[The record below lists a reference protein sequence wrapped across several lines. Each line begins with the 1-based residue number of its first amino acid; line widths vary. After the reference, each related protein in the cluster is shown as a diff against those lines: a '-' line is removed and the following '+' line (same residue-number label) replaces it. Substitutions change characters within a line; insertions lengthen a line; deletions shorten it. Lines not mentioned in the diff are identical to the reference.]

1 MMKRSLLL
9 FVFTALVGWSLTACD
24 DRPET
29 RGKVGADRAPS
40 QRVQTDTPPPHGG
53 MAQRPGEDSSAAAA
67 ATPTPQ

>member
-1 MMKRSLLL
+1 MMKRSLP
-9 FVFTALVGWSLTACD
+9 FVFAAFVGWSLTACD

-29 RGKVGADRAPS
+29 RGKVGTDRALS